1 MQMQMQ
7 VYTVRTR
14 RHRLGAEPP
23 VVVAASIA
31 HESEFTVVLGVAHE
45 VGAVV
50 KASITSAAQAVFVF
64 VTFDV
69 ALFFGEFEARYMF
82 YRKHG
87 YGGSVS
93 SSSPVVRS
101 SSSHFVRSFVC
112 LFRQL
117 PSTNTGKAFQFY
129 SSGSGIASIIKK
141 ILYFVFVVLRGQT
154 RYTDKLRN
162 WFAEFLPMK
171 SIVERLCAVE
181 MLEAQIAGKAVTLRF
196 ATVNQEFVFVIK
208 PNTTI
213 DTHTISMIFQ
223 FFFIR
228 FASFHLA
235 QKFKDETFLAIVI
248 IATGIAAALDTRVRS
263 SSVLLLFVNV
273 VGSIVKPQRSHHSG
287 SHSHFFVRSFV
298 LRLYMRPKV
307 GKVFQF
313 Y

>member
-1 MQMQMQ
+1 MQ

-101 SSSHFVRSFVC
+101 SSSHFVRSFGRLFVSSTTIHQYWKSISILFIWKWNCVDNKKNLVFCFCCFTGSNTIYGQTAELVC
-112 LFRQL
+112 RVLANEEHRRA
-117 PSTNTGKAFQFY
+117 PVRRGNARSTN
-129 SSGSGIASIIKK
+129 
-141 ILYFVFVVLRGQT
+141 R
-154 RYTDKLRN
+154 R
-162 WFAEFLPMK
+162 
-171 SIVERLCAVE
+171 
-181 MLEAQIAGKAVTLRF
+181 
-196 ATVNQEFVFVIK
+196 
-208 PNTTI
+208 
-213 DTHTISMIFQ
+213 
-223 FFFIR
+223 
-228 FASFHLA
+228 
-235 QKFKDETFLAIVI
+235 
-248 IATGIAAALDTRVRS
+248 
-263 SSVLLLFVNV
+263 
-273 VGSIVKPQRSHHSG
+273 
-287 SHSHFFVRSFV
+287 
-298 LRLYMRPKV
+298 
-307 GKVFQF
+307 
-313 Y
+313 